1 MPKRSEFAEHVIEIL
16 RAFGPVEARYMFG
29 VWGLYHQG
37 SFFALIAGDALYLK
51 SDEENR
57 AEFDARGL
65 GSFTFEMKGDERI
78 VTRYRAVPE
87 EALEDP
93 AEMARWA
100 RLGYAAAL
108 RAAAAKARKSPAR
121 PTRPAAKRRS

>member
-1 MPKRSEFAEHVIEIL
+1 MPKRTDFVEHVVETM
-16 RAFGPVEARYMFG
+16 RTFGSVEARRMFG
-29 VWGLYHQG
+29 GLGIYHQG
-37 SFFALIAGDALYLK
+37 LFFALIDEDTLYLK
-51 SDEENR
+51 TDDENR

-65 GSFTFEMKGDERI
+65 EPFTFEKKGERI
-78 VTRYRAVPE
+78 ETHYRAVPE

-108 RAAAAKARKSPAR
+108 RAAASKARKSPPR
-121 PTRPAAKRRS
+121 PKRPAAKRRS

>member
-1 MPKRSEFAEHVIEIL
+1 MPKRSDFVDHVIETM
-16 RAFGPVEARYMFG
+16 RMFGPVESRRMFG
-29 VWGLYHQG
+29 GWGLYHQNL
-37 SFFALIAGDALYLK
+37 FFALIAGDTMYLK

-65 GSFTFEMKGDERI
+65 EPFAFEKKGERI
-78 VTRYRAVPE
+78 ETHYRAVPE

-93 AEMARWA
+93 VEMARWA

-108 RAAAAKARKSPAR
+108 RAASAKARKSPPR
-121 PTRPAAKRRS
+121 PKRPAAKRRS

>member
-1 MPKRSEFAEHVIEIL
+1 VPKRTDFVEHVVETMRL
-16 RAFGPVEARYMFG
+16 FGPVESRRMFG
-29 VWGLYHQG
+29 GWGLYHQG
-37 SFFALIAGDALYLK
+37 VFFALIYEEMLYLK
-51 SDEENR
+51 ADDGNR

-65 GSFTFEMKGDERI
+65 EPFAFEKKGERI
-78 VTRYRAVPE
+78 ETHYRSAPD

-108 RAAAAKARKSPAR
+108 RAAAAKARKSRSPR
-121 PTRPAAKRRS
+121 KPPAAKRRS

>member
-1 MPKRSEFAEHVIEIL
+1 MPKRTEFVEHVIETL
-16 RAFGPVEARYMFG
+16 RAFGPVEVRRMFG
-29 VWGLYHQG
+29 GWGLYHQER
-37 SFFALIAGDALYLK
+37 FFALIADETLYLK
-51 SDEENR
+51 ADDDNR

-65 GSFTFEMKGDERI
+65 EPFTFEKKGERI
-78 VTRYRAVPE
+78 ETHYRAVPE

-108 RAAAAKARKSPAR
+108 RAAATKARKSPPR
-121 PTRPAAKRRS
+121 PKRLAAKPRS